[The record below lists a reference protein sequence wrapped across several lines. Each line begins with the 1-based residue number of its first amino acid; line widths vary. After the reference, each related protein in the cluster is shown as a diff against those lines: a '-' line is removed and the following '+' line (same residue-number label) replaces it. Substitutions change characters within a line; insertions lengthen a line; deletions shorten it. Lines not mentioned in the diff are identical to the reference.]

1 MYNKEDSEKVQE
13 DIILAIKLIAV
24 DLDGTLLTTSKQI
37 SPETERVLRQ
47 ADSEGIKVVLATG
60 RPLSG
65 TIEFNKQLGLQG
77 ARQYD
82 IVFNGAVIQDLAG
95 NILMNEEMNYGDF
108 SNMRRLQRLAHV
120 NLHFETP
127 ECYWTCDR
135 EIGVNLAQNATYT
148 KNVIKVR
155 KAEEIPQDFSF
166 NKVGL
171 SVLEDEREVDKL
183 WNNIP
188 QWAFAKY
195 DIVRSF
201 SSIVEI
207 NIKDASK
214 GNAVLQLA
222 ERLKIKPNQ
231 VMVFG
236 DQGNDVSMFTNP
248 DFKKVAMGN
257 AVGMIKDYADYV
269 TADNDNDGIA
279 KALKKFVL

>member
-1 MYNKEDSEKVQE
+1 M
-13 DIILAIKLIAV
+13 AIKLIAV

-37 SPETERVLRQ
+37 SPETERVLKQ
-47 ADSEGIKVVLATG
+47 ADSQGIKVVLATG

-95 NILMNEEMNYGDF
+95 NILMNEEMNYRDF
-108 SNMRRLQRLAHV
+108 SNMRRLQRLAHI

-135 EIGVNLAQNATYT
+135 DIGVNLARNAIYN

-155 KAEEIPQDFSF
+155 KAEEIPQDFTF

-171 SVLEDEREVDKL
+171 SVLDDEREVDKL

-214 GNAVLQLA
+214 GNAVQQLA
-222 ERLKIKPNQ
+222 ERLKIKSSQ

-236 DQGNDVSMFTNP
+236 DQGNDISMFTNP

-257 AVGMIKDYADYV
+257 AVGMIKDNADYV

>member
-1 MYNKEDSEKVQE
+1 M
-13 DIILAIKLIAV
+13 AIKLIAV
-24 DLDGTLLTTSKQI
+24 DLDGTLLTTTKQI
-37 SPETERVLRQ
+37 LPETERVLKQ
-47 ADSEGIKVVLATG
+47 ADSQGIKIVLASG

-65 TIEFNKQLGLQG
+65 VKEFNQQLGLEG
-77 ARQYD
+77 KKQYD

-95 NILMNEEMNYGDF
+95 NILMNEEMNYRDF
-108 SNMRRLQRLAHV
+108 TNMRKLQRLAHV

-135 EIGVNLAQNATYT
+135 NIGVNLSRNATFT
-148 KNVIKVR
+148 NNVLKVR
-155 KAEEIPQDFSF
+155 KTEEITQDFTF

-171 SVLEDEREVDKL
+171 SVLDDEREVDKL

-222 ERLKIKPNQ
+222 DRLKIKPSQ

-248 DFKKVAMGN
+248 DFMKIAMGN
-257 AVGMIKDYADYV
+257 AIEEIKDYANYV
-269 TADNDNDGIA
+269 TEDNDHDGIA
-279 KALKKFVL
+279 KAIKKFVL

>member
-1 MYNKEDSEKVQE
+1 MYNKENSENVQE

-24 DLDGTLLTTSKQI
+24 DLDGTLLTTTKQI
-37 SPETERVLRQ
+37 LPETERILKQ
-47 ADSEGIKVVLATG
+47 ANSQGIKIVLASG

-65 TIEFNKQLGLQG
+65 VKEFNQQLGLEG
-77 ARQYD
+77 KNQYD

-95 NILMNEEMNYGDF
+95 NILMNEEMNYRDF
-108 SNMRRLQRLAHV
+108 TNMRKLQRLAHV

-135 EIGVNLAQNATYT
+135 NIGVNLSRNATFT
-148 KNVIKVR
+148 NNVLKVR
-155 KAEEIPQDFSF
+155 KAEEITQDFAF

-171 SVLEDEREVDKL
+171 SVLDDEREVDKL

-222 ERLKIKPNQ
+222 ERLKIKPSQ

-248 DFKKVAMGN
+248 DFMKIAMGN
-257 AVGMIKDYADYV
+257 AIEEIKDYANYV
-269 TADNDNDGIA
+269 TEDNDHDGIA
-279 KALKKFVL
+279 KAIKKFVL

>member
-1 MYNKEDSEKVQE
+1 MYNKENSENVQE

-24 DLDGTLLTTSKQI
+24 DLDGTLLTTTKQI
-37 SPETERVLRQ
+37 LPETERILKQ
-47 ADSEGIKVVLATG
+47 ANSQGIKIVLASG

-65 TIEFNKQLGLQG
+65 VKEFNKLLGLEG
-77 ARQYD
+77 KKQYD

-95 NILMNEEMNYGDF
+95 NILMNEEMNYRDF
-108 SNMRRLQRLAHV
+108 TNMRKLQRLAHV

-135 EIGVNLAQNATYT
+135 NIGVNLARNATFT
-148 KNVIKVR
+148 NNVLKVR
-155 KAEEIPQDFSF
+155 KAEEITQDFTF

-171 SVLEDEREVDKL
+171 SVLDDEREVDKL

-201 SSIVEI
+201 SSIIEI

-222 ERLKIKPNQ
+222 ERLKIKPSQ
-231 VMVFG
+231 IMVIG
-236 DQGNDVSMFTNP
+236 DQGNDISMFTNP
-248 DFKKVAMGN
+248 DFMKIAMGN
-257 AVGMIKDYADYV
+257 AIEEIKDYANYV
-269 TADNDNDGIA
+269 TEDNDHDGIA
-279 KALKKFVL
+279 KAIKKFVL

>member
-1 MYNKEDSEKVQE
+1 MYNKENSENVQE

-24 DLDGTLLTTSKQI
+24 DLDGTLLTTTKQI
-37 SPETERVLRQ
+37 LPETERILKQ
-47 ADSEGIKVVLATG
+47 ANSQGIKIVLASG

-65 TIEFNKQLGLQG
+65 VKEFNKQLGLEG
-77 ARQYD
+77 KKQYD
-82 IVFNGAVIQDLAG
+82 IVFNGAVIQDLSG
-95 NILMNEEMNYGDF
+95 NILMNQEMNYRDF
-108 SNMRRLQRLAHV
+108 TNMRKLQRLAHV

-135 EIGVNLAQNATYT
+135 NIGVNLERNATFT
-148 KNVIKVR
+148 NNVLKVR
-155 KAEEIPQDFSF
+155 KAEEITQDFTF

-171 SVLEDEREVDKL
+171 SVLDDEREVDKL

-201 SSIVEI
+201 SSIIEI

-222 ERLKIKPNQ
+222 ERLKIKPSQ
-231 VMVFG
+231 IMVIG
-236 DQGNDVSMFTNP
+236 DQGNDISMFTNP
-248 DFKKVAMGN
+248 DFMKIAMGN
-257 AVGMIKDYADYV
+257 AIEEIKDYANYV
-269 TADNDNDGIA
+269 TEDNDHDGIA
-279 KALKKFVL
+279 KAIKKFVL